1 MVRCNKEL
9 IKTIKSDIIDSEITP
24 KACDDN
30 LLNNADLM
38 DFRTDMDDG
47 RSFYEKT
54 DFVCEDLFM
63 TANEETLWS
72 AIVGEIKTPKGALS
86 NSVGQRNYGCEIWEY
101 RGKNIDSL
109 MVQEM
114 EHYIVKTCI
123 KYPEVKNVIKIDTKI
138 GNKNNLMFS
147 LKIDSIYGVFD
158 GHIRIPQTYHTKQ
171 NWKNTNEYFNATH

>member
-9 IKTIKSDIIDSEITP
+9 IKTVDSDIIDSDITP
-24 KACDDN
+24 KRCDEN
-30 LLNNADLM
+30 SLVNADLM

-47 RSFYEKT
+47 RAFYEKT

-63 TANEETLWS
+63 TSNEETLWS

-101 RGKNIDSL
+101 RGQNMDSL

-114 EHYIVKTCI
+114 EHYIIKTCT
-123 KYPEVKNVIKIDTKI
+123 KYPEVKNVIQIKTKV
-138 GNKNNLMFS
+138 GNQHSLSFS
-147 LKIDSIYGVFD
+147 LKSGY
-158 GHIRIPQTYHTKQ
+158 HIWSLRWSP
-171 NWKNTNEYFNATH
+171 